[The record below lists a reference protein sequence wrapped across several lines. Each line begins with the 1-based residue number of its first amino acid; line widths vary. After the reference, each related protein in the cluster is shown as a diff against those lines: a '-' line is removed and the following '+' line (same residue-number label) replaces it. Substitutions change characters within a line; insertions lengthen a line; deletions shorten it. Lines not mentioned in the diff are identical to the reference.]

1 MRQRERR
8 GAFCTCPGPV
18 QCRCIAAIQRDAPV
32 TDKNE
37 IIDVEMISNTASAST
52 AGGQSPDLASHPDST
67 VRRVHNTRSTAGS
80 MASRKTNT
88 KASGADAI
96 KDLSPASGLQAPN
109 AELAA
114 TQVGTT
120 EGQPNRRATV
130 SDISQ
135 PLKAG

>member
-1 MRQRERR
+1 ML
-8 GAFCTCPGPV
+8 
-18 QCRCIAAIQRDAPV
+18 
-32 TDKNE
+32 
-37 IIDVEMISNTASAST
+37 SAST

-88 KASGADAI
+88 KASGATAVKDVSPASGVYIIRSATRSMASRKTNNKASGADAI